1 MVFDADVLVSGEAIG
16 TVFRLAEPLSFWG
29 GLDPETGTII
39 DERHPQRGED
49 VSGCILAMAYG
60 RGSSSSTGVLAE
72 AIRLG
77 TAPAAIVMT
86 EPDMIVTLGAMVAN
100 EMYGTSC
107 PVIVVDATVFEMLTT
122 GTRVEIT
129 DGGATVGIIS
139 DDMPS
144 GL

>member
-1 MVFDADVLVSGEAIG
+1 MFDAVALVAGEASG
-16 TVFRLAEPLSFWG
+16 SVFVLDEPLSFWG

-39 DERHPQRGED
+39 DERHPQRGEN
-49 VSGCILAMAYG
+49 VSGRVLAMAYG

-86 EPDMIVTLGAMVAN
+86 EPDMIVALGAMVAN
-100 EMYGTSC
+100 EMYGASC
-107 PVIVVDATVFEMLTT
+107 PVIVVGTSVFEILTT
-122 GTRVEIT
+122 GTRIEIT
-129 DGGATVGIIS
+129 NGGTSIGIPRG
-139 DDMPS
+139 DMSS